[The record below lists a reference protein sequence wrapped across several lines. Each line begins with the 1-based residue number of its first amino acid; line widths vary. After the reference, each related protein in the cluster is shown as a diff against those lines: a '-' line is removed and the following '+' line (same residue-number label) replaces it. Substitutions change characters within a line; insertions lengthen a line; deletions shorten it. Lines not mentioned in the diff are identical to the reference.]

1 MTSTDFSGSA
11 RHVPVLPAE
20 VLEYLAPRPG
30 GLYLDGT
37 LGLGGHAASVLQAA
51 EGCRLL
57 GLDRDKEAL
66 AIASARLASFGD
78 RVHTRHAAFSDVAS
92 CLDEMG
98 WSKLDGA
105 LIDIGVSS
113 LQLDAPERGF
123 SFMADG
129 PLDMRMDPDSGM
141 PPASK
146 LVNKASFDVL
156 KDILAKA
163 GEEPQAGR
171 IARAIV
177 EARARKPIETTRE
190 LAVLVEQAYPPKWRA
205 TARNHPATRTFQ
217 ALRTAVNDEYGELRR
232 FLQDIVPR
240 LAPGGRIVVISFHSL
255 EDRIVKHFFKDEA
268 EDCRCPRMVRT
279 CVCGHRASLRI
290 LTKKPVTP
298 SEAEV
303 AANPRA
309 GSAKLRAA
317 EKLGPEPR

>member
-1 MTSTDFSGSA
+1 MISADSSSSA

-20 VLEYLAPRPG
+20 VLEYLSPRPG

-57 GLDRDKEAL
+57 GLDRDEEAL
-66 AIASARLASFGD
+66 ALATARLAPFGD
-78 RVHTRHAAFSDVAS
+78 RFQTRHAAFSDVAA
-92 CLDEMG
+92 CLDDVG
-98 WSKLDGA
+98 WKELDGA

-113 LQLDAPERGF
+113 LQLDSPERGF

-129 PLDMRMDPDSGM
+129 PLDMRMDPGSGM
-141 PPASK
+141 PPASR
-146 LVNKASFDVL
+146 LVNKSSFDTL
-156 KDILAKA
+156 KDIIATA

-177 EARARKPIETTRE
+177 EARAKKPIETTRE
-190 LAVLVEQAYPPKWRA
+190 LAAIVEQAYPPKWRA

-217 ALRTAVNDEYGELRR
+217 ALRVAVNDEYGELRS
-232 FLQDIVPR
+232 FLQSIVPR
-240 LAPGGRIVVISFHSL
+240 LAPGGRVVVISFHSL
-255 EDRIVKHFFKDEA
+255 EDRIVKHFFREEA
-268 EDCRCPRMVRT
+268 TDCLCSTSLRR
-279 CVCGHRASLRI
+279 CVCGHKASLRV

-298 SEAEV
+298 SPAEV

-317 EKLGPEPR
+317 EKLGPGGR